1 MSKVE
6 TNTIDTVSGSSTM
19 QIGST
24 NTATINLGVSGDT
37 INVPAGVTIANA
49 GTSTGFG
56 LTNWS
61 ESSGNLLATNAS
73 YGIYLGVNSA
83 TAANL
88 LNDYEE
94 GSWTPTISGAS
105 SGPTYDNRTG
115 RYTKTGD
122 LVFVEMLLQWNS
134 TSYTTASD
142 AFTVTGLPFTPINIH
157 YNGAPGSVVTGAS
170 FNWNNTQSTSTTASI
185 AASANESSAIVLLVG
200 ASTENFSGSKIKN
213 DNNGQGIVSVAMS
226 YRTTA

>member
-1 MSKVE
+1 MTSEIKADKWSPASG
-6 TNTIDTVSGSSTM
+6 TACTIGD
-19 QIGST
+19 
-24 NTATINLGVSGDT
+24 SGDT
-37 INVPAGVTIANA
+37 FTIPSGVTLANS
-49 GTSTGFG
+49 GTATGFG
-56 LTNWS
+56 GLSTWS
-61 ESSGNLLATNAS
+61 ESSGNLLSSDAAK
-73 YGIYLGVNSA
+73 GIYLGVNSA

-88 LNDYEE
+88 LSDYEE

-185 AASANESSAIVLLVG
+185 AASANESSAIVLLAG
-200 ASTENFSGSKIKN
+200 ASTENFTGSKIKN